1 MLKTR
6 TSSTFSGPLYPYK
19 HPVNI
24 MSKYFYI
31 ALASVGLLLIIAF
44 TLLSYIDKKMLDP
57 SRKLSENPTADL
69 SPEPGTEPYQML
81 SSKKYGDNPKESVP
95 PST

>member
-1 MLKTR
+1 
-6 TSSTFSGPLYPYK
+6 
-19 HPVNI
+19 

-57 SRKLSENPTADL
+57 SR
-69 SPEPGTEPYQML
+69 
-81 SSKKYGDNPKESVP
+81 
-95 PST
+95 